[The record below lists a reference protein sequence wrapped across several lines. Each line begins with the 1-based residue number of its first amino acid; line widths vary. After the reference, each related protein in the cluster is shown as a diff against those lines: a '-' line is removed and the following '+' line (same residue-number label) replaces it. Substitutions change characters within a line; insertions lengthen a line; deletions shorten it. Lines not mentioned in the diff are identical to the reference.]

1 MTQKQNYA
9 ESIRKGAFLLEA
21 TMHEHKTT
29 MTMDGE
35 FCPTCG
41 KFLKDIKEEPKP
53 KKKKVTKD
61 GK

>member
-1 MTQKQNYA
+1 
-9 ESIRKGAFLLEA
+9 
-21 TMHEHKTT
+21 MHEHATL

-41 KFLKDIKEEPKP
+41 KFVKDIPTKKEEPKKP

>member
-1 MTQKQNYA
+1 
-9 ESIRKGAFLLEA
+9 
-21 TMHEHKTT
+21 MHEHKTT

-41 KFLKDIKEEPKP
+41 KFLKDIKEEPKEEPKP

>member
-1 MTQKQNYA
+1 
-9 ESIRKGAFLLEA
+9 
-21 TMHEHKTT
+21 

-35 FCPTCG
+35 FCPVCG
-41 KFLKDIKEEPKP
+41 KFLKDIPTKKEEPK

>member
-1 MTQKQNYA
+1 
-9 ESIRKGAFLLEA
+9 
-21 TMHEHKTT
+21 MHEHKTT

-41 KFLKDIKEEPKP
+41 KFLKDIKEEPKKKP
-53 KKKKVTKD
+53 KKKVTKD